1 MNTTHKKSGGCGCG
15 GKGKGNCSKPD
26 CKGKKK
32 DAQPGQTPATTTP
45 GDTTGGGKKKLDCG
59 CGGKK

>member
-1 MNTTHKKSGGCGCG
+1 MNTNDKKSGGCGCG
-15 GKGKGNCSKPD
+15 GKGKGNCGKPD

-32 DAQPGQTPATTTP
+32 DAQPTQAPATTPT
-45 GDTTGGGKKKLDCG
+45 GDSTGGGKKKLDCG

>member
-1 MNTTHKKSGGCGCG
+1 MNTNDKKSGGCGCG
-15 GKGKGNCSKPD
+15 GKGKGNCGKPD

-32 DAQPGQTPATTTP
+32 DAQTTQPASTPT
-45 GDTTGGGKKKLDCG
+45 GDSTGGGKKKLDCG